1 MLNKLKAIFTHR
13 WFFIFVGLVALAL
26 VVHLLGPLVALG
38 ELRPWASSFQR
49 WMTLLF
55 FALIVVA
62 WELFRFFKQKKNE
75 QSMVE
80 GMVSS
85 MAPVESGEQKELEI
99 LQQRFREAVFF
110 LRKSSGRR
118 FKPTSLYHLP
128 WYIIIGPPGS
138 GKTTALKNAGLEFP
152 LEDLPGSDEAKIRG
166 VGGTRNCDWWF
177 TDQAVLIDTAG
188 RYVTQDS
195 DESKDRKA
203 WLNFLTLLKKY
214 RRRQP
219 INGAFVAISI
229 ADILQQTPQ
238 RRQQHVDAIK
248 HRLHEL
254 GEELGA
260 KFPVY
265 VLFTKCDLISGFNE
279 YFEDLNKKEREQIWG
294 MTFPIQGELDPQK
307 CLENFNGEFDILARR
322 LNDLVSMRLQSENNT
337 ERAAAIAGFPTQF
350 ILLRSLIF
358 QFVGDV
364 FRTSNYE
371 EASFLRGIYFTSG
384 TQEGTPIDRL
394 VNSMAQHAGLANK
407 LLSGI
412 NEKGKSYFIHDLMEK
427 QVFGEAH
434 IARTDL
440 KFEKKLMWLRRSGYA
455 ACGILSLALLTGWVF
470 SYQYSKGLAA
480 DLTGRVDAALVQI
493 NDIAPDDME
502 PLSTL
507 EANSLV
513 SQLPVYI
520 GGDDSGSPL
529 LGSLGLD
536 QKGKLQ
542 RLSDE
547 AYQRVLKKTLLTR
560 LMVRLENILSDDKR
574 SLAYRYAALRIYLML
589 GSEEHFVSD
598 DVIAFMRFDWLDT
611 QAYNLKKDDYKLAVQ
626 HLNILF
632 AERPSPLPMPLD
644 QQLIQKAQKIIAT
657 VSLPDRVLGRLQ
669 QSDFD
674 DLNGF
679 SLSGVVSRGE
689 LEFLFIRKS
698 EKPISEEIPALYT
711 KVGYS
716 RVTEKKV
723 AALTDEA
730 LREAW
735 IFGEFKPHADY
746 KDREEVIDTVIKQ
759 YERIYIEKYQSLLN
773 DIGLANFTTYDEAA
787 RAFKLLSQADS
798 PVVRI
803 LQALKHETE
812 ITSPLLAELGSGTMD
827 KARQQ
832 IRRLLTD
839 APTERI
845 QLDPLAHLDPIT
857 RHFYPIHQYIK
868 EKDGVSVGGQQLGK
882 YYIELHEFMSFLEAE
897 SFGQTIK
904 PEDAKQGAKVIKSVK
919 RGASK
924 APSLFVR
931 PLLLS
936 SANVSN
942 SLAFG
947 GVISHLNEIWQAEVY
962 PYCAS
967 SIEGRYPLYKR
978 ARNEVQ
984 LEDFGY
990 FFGYGGLMDDFFKR
1004 NLAEYI
1010 DTSSSPWKVKGNQRA
1025 VVSFSDK
1032 TIRAFEKAAN
1042 IRKAFFK
1049 PGDSLPQARF
1059 SLTPKEM
1066 DAAVSRFFLNIEGQ
1080 ELFYEFGP
1088 QLKTALNWP
1097 GPRVDEG
1104 AYYEVQFQ
1112 GGETVVYRQS
1122 GQWALYRLID
1132 KARLRNTALPE
1143 KFTLFFNAKGYT
1155 VQYSLIAASTYNP
1168 FRLLSGMSFTCPKS
1182 L

>member
-13 WFFIFVGLVALAL
+13 WFFISVGLVALAL
-26 VVHLLGPLVALG
+26 VIHLFGPLVALG
-38 ELRPWASSFQR
+38 DLKPWAGSLSRWITLSFF
-49 WMTLLF
+49 LLVF
-55 FALIVVA
+55 VA
-62 WELFRFFKQKKNE
+62 WELFRFFKQKKDE
-75 QSMVE
+75 KTMVE
-80 GMVSS
+80 GMVSAI
-85 MAPVESGEQKELEI
+85 APEESGEQKELEI
-99 LQQRFREAVFF
+99 LQARFKEAVIF
-110 LRKSSGRR
+110 LRKSSGKR
-118 FKPTSLYHLP
+118 FQPTSLYNLP

-138 GKTTALKNAGLEFP
+138 GKTTALKNAGLNFP

-195 DESKDRKA
+195 DESKDKTA
-203 WLNFLTLLKKY
+203 WLNFLKLLKKY

-254 GEELGA
+254 GEQLGA

-279 YFEDLNKKEREQIWG
+279 FFDDLNKKERDQIWG

-307 CLENFNGEFDILARR
+307 CLESFNGEFDILARR
-322 LNDLVSMRLQSENNT
+322 LNDLVSMRLQSENNA

-350 ILLRSLIF
+350 ILLRSLVH

-364 FRTSNYE
+364 FRTTNYE

-394 VNSMAQHAGLANK
+394 VNSMAQHAGLSQRP
-407 LLSGI
+407 LSGI
-412 NEKGKSYFIHDLMEK
+412 GEKGKSYFIHDLMEK

-440 KFEKKLMWLRRSGYA
+440 KFEKKLMWLRRGGYA
-455 ACGILSLALLTGWVF
+455 ACGVLSLALLTGWIF
-470 SYQYSKGLAA
+470 SYQYTKNFAT
-480 DLTGRVDAALVQI
+480 DLTTRVDAALVGI
-493 NDIAPDDME
+493 NAIAPDDMA

-507 EANSLV
+507 DANSLV
-513 SQLPVYI
+513 SELPVYI
-520 GGDDSGSPL
+520 ESEDAGSAL
-529 LGSLGLD
+529 FGSLGLD
-536 QKGKLQ
+536 QKSKLQ
-542 RLSDE
+542 SLSED

-574 SLAYRYAALRIYLML
+574 SLSYRYAALRIYLML
-589 GSEEHFVSD
+589 GSEEHFVSS
-598 DVIAFMRFDWLDT
+598 DVISFMRFDWLDT
-611 QAYNLKKDDYKLAVQ
+611 QARSLKKEDYQLAVQ
-626 HLNILF
+626 HLNMLF

-674 DLNGF
+674 DLDAF
-679 SLSGVVSRGE
+679 SLSRIVSRGE
-689 LEFLFIRKS
+689 LEFLFARKS
-698 EKPISEEIPALYT
+698 EKPITEEIPSLYT
-711 KVGYS
+711 KQGYT
-716 RVTEKKV
+716 RVTEKKIAV
-723 AALTDEA
+723 LTSEA
-730 LREAW
+730 LQEVW
-735 IFGEFKPHADY
+735 IFGEFKPNTGYEDQDAVV
-746 KDREEVIDTVIKQ
+746 ETVIKE
-759 YERIYIEKYQSLLN
+759 YERIYIEKYQSLLG
-773 DIGLANFTTYDEAA
+773 DIGLANFTSYEAAA
-787 RAFKLLSQADS
+787 RAFKLLSQDDS
-798 PVVRI
+798 PLLRI
-803 LQALKHETE
+803 LQALKNETE
-812 ITSPLLAELGSGTMD
+812 ITSPLMAELASGTMD
-827 KARQQ
+827 KARQR
-832 IRRLLTD
+832 IRRLLD
-839 APTERI
+839 NAPVERI

-882 YYIELHEFMSFLEAE
+882 YYAELYEFMSFLEIE
-897 SFGQTIK
+897 SSGQTIK
-904 PEDAKQGAKVIKSVK
+904 REDAKQGATAIKSVK

-924 APSLFVR
+924 APRLFVR
-931 PLLLS
+931 PLLLA
-936 SANVSN
+936 SASVSN

-984 LEDFGY
+984 REDFGI

-1010 DTSSSPWKVKGNQRA
+1010 DTSSSPWKVKADQRA
-1025 VVSFSDK
+1025 VVSFSGK
-1032 TIRAFEKAAN
+1032 TIRAFEKAAQ

-1066 DAAVSRFFLNIEGQ
+1066 DAAVSRFVLNIEGQ

-1088 QLKTALNWP
+1088 QLKTALKWP
-1097 GPRVDEG
+1097 GPNEDEG

-1112 GGETVVYRQS
+1112 GDETVVYRQT
-1122 GQWALYRLID
+1122 GQWALYRLVD
-1132 KARLRNTALPE
+1132 KARLRRTALPE
-1143 KFTLFFNAKGYT
+1143 KFTLFFSAKGYNIEYNL
-1155 VQYSLIAASTYNP
+1155 VAASTYNP
-1168 FRLLSGMSFTCPKS
+1168 FRLLPGMNFTCPKS